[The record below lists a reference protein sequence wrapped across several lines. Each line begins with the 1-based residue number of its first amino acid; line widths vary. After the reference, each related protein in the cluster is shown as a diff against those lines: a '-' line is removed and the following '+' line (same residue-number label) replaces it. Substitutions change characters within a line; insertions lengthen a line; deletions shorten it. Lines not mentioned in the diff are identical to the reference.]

1 MNIFK
6 RKKQPELTE
15 AQKKFNKL
23 WDMYASGELLKAEPR
38 IYALCDYEGG
48 VNGEGHS
55 GWFFNTEN
63 SDGTEALQTLILSLN
78 GILSD
83 DLYANLNTA
92 FKSYGTKDEE
102 SICEKADEYYYEHEQ
117 EIENILQNYADTLTL

>member
-23 WDMYASGELLKAEPR
+23 WDM
-38 IYALCDYEGG
+38 
-48 VNGEGHS
+48 
-55 GWFFNTEN
+55 
-63 SDGTEALQTLILSLN
+63 
-78 GILSD
+78 
-83 DLYANLNTA
+83 YANLNTA

-117 EIENILQNYADTLTL
+117 EIANILQNYANTLNL